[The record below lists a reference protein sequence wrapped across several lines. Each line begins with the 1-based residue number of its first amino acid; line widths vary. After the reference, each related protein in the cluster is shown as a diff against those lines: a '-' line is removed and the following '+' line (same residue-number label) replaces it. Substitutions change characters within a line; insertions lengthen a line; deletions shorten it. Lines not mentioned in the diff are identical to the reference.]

1 MRLTQQE
8 SPVVTSAFEGKHQ
21 VSECRFEGN
30 PAVIIF
36 IHAASARGKIQIMS
50 KEKRR
55 SMSGSFAVC
64 DVQKE
69 YIEHLFAILSEQ
81 LEGEYQFHLFH
92 DPEKLTEF
100 LEGNG
105 AEVLLIGEEYRQK
118 IRNPSQIKNVFILT
132 EIMDVCLEGRGTAV
146 FRYQSAGQILSVI
159 RRGLTGGS
167 PDRNMLVQD
176 IPEKQKVEQELPD
189 KNISAQKKGRKRI
202 RDEPQIRG
210 LIGVYSPVHRIGK
223 TRFAIRTGQKLSEQ
237 VPVLYLNMEG
247 YSGGSYYFPEESG
260 QDLGDLIYC
269 MKQERSDHGLKIS
282 SMMGQSGG
290 MDYIM
295 PMKNEIDL
303 RAVRGEEWISLFDQ
317 ILDKCIYEAVILD
330 LGDCID
336 GLHDILRHC
345 ARIYTPYIRESASI
359 AKLEQ
364 YERNL
369 RTAGYGDVL
378 SRTVKKLMQKRRHN
392 AGRMD
397 ASP

>member
-1 MRLTQQE
+1 M
-8 SPVVTSAFEGKHQ
+8 
-21 VSECRFEGN
+21 SE
-30 PAVIIF
+30 
-36 IHAASARGKIQIMS
+36 
-50 KEKRR
+50 EKRR
-55 SMSGSFAVC
+55 SISGSFVVC
-64 DVQKE
+64 DVQEE

-100 LEGNG
+100 LEENG
-105 AEVLLIGEEYRQK
+105 AEVLLVGEEYRQK
-118 IRNPSQIKNVFILT
+118 IRNPSQIRNIFILT
-132 EIMDVCLEGRGTAV
+132 EIMDVHPEIEETAV

-159 RRGLTGGS
+159 RSGLTGGS
-167 PDRNMLVQD
+167 PDRKMFVED
-176 IPEKQKVEQELPD
+176 IPEKKKVE
-189 KNISAQKKGRKRI
+189 RI

-247 YSGGSYYFPEESG
+247 YSGGSYYFPEEPG

-282 SMMGQSGG
+282 SMTGQSGG

-317 ILDKCIYEAVILD
+317 ILDKCIYEVVILD

-336 GLHDILRHC
+336 GLYDILRHC
-345 ARIYTPYIRESASI
+345 ARVYTPYIRESASI

-378 SRTVKKLMQKRRHN
+378 SRTVKKQMQKKRHN
-392 AGRMD
+392 AERTG